1 MGANAPIA
9 PTKRKGI
16 HKELYRLPK
25 GVPSCAVP
33 ATATARIHRNS
44 AEMTASAIRLKA
56 LNISSIN
63 SDACEPPRLV
73 PQVSHPWPR
82 KVSRIC
88 LLASV

>member
-33 ATATARIHRNS
+33 ATATASTQMNR
-44 AEMTASAIRLKA
+44 ADTTASAIRLKE
-56 LNISSIN
+56 LNISSI
-63 SDACEPPRLV
+63 SSEA
-73 PQVSHPWPR
+73 
-82 KVSRIC
+82 
-88 LLASV
+88 